1 LVRDDESTVVVY
13 SASDR
18 IEAQAIQNALEGAGL
33 ESLLR
38 PFQDDNF
45 PFSAAPFNPTAWG
58 EIAVLEADEEKALEI
73 IAEYLKTINES
84 S

>member
-1 LVRDDESTVVVY
+1 MRDDEDTVVVY
-13 SASDR
+13 NASDR
-18 IEAQAIQNALEGAGL
+18 IEAQAIQNALESAGL

-45 PFSAAPFNPTAWG
+45 PFSAAPLNAAAWG
-58 EIAVLEADEEKALEI
+58 EIAVLEADEEKALEVI
-73 IAEYLKTINES
+73 EDYLKTLNES

>member
-1 LVRDDESTVVVY
+1 MRDEENTVVVY
-13 SASDR
+13 SATDR
-18 IEAQAIQNALEGAGL
+18 IEAQAIQNALDSAGL

-45 PFSAAPFNPTAWG
+45 PFSAAPFNATAWG
-58 EIAVLEADEEKALEI
+58 EIAVLEADEEKALEVI
-73 IAEYLKTINES
+73 EDYLKTLKES